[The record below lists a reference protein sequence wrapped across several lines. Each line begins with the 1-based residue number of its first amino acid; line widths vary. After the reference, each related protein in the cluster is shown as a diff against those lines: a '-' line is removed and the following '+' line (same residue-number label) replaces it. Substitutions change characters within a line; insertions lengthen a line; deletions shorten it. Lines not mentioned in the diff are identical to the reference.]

1 MNTMSYLKK
10 TSLLDFDESWRYGA
24 TLTLEE
30 LDRFDKLIKKVIKEF
45 GEDSAIAQHIIKIR
59 ENYL

>member
-1 MNTMSYLKK
+1 MSYLNK
-10 TSLLDFDESWRYGA
+10 TTLEDFDEAWRYGA

-30 LDRFDKLIKKVIKEF
+30 LEKWDKLIDKAIKDQ
-45 GEDSAIAQHIIKIR
+45 GEDSEIVKHIIKVR

>member
-1 MNTMSYLKK
+1 MSYLKR
-10 TSLLDFDESWRYGA
+10 TTLEDFDEAWRYGA

-30 LDRFDKLIKKVIKEF
+30 LECWDKLIDRLIKDQ
-45 GEDSAIAQHIIKIR
+45 GEDSEVVKHVIKIR

>member
-1 MNTMSYLKK
+1 MSYLKR
-10 TSLLDFDESWRYGA
+10 TTLQDFDEAWRYGA

-30 LDRFDKLIKKVIKEF
+30 LDRFDKLLDKVIKEQ
-45 GEDSAIAQHIIKIR
+45 GEDSAIAQHMLKVR

>member
-1 MNTMSYLKK
+1 MSYLKR
-10 TSLLDFDESWRYGA
+10 TTLQDFDEAWRYGA

-30 LDRFDKLIKKVIKEF
+30 LERWDKLIDKLIKDQ
-45 GEDSAIAQHIIKIR
+45 GEDSEVVNYVIKVR

>member
-1 MNTMSYLKK
+1 MSYLKRN
-10 TSLLDFDESWRYGA
+10 TLQDFDEAWRYGA

-30 LDRFDKLIKKVIKEF
+30 LERWDKLIDKVIREQ
-45 GEDSAIAQHIIKIR
+45 GEDSEVAKHMLKIR

>member
-1 MNTMSYLKK
+1 MSYLKR
-10 TSLLDFDESWRYGA
+10 TTLEDFDEAWRYGA

-30 LDRFDKLIKKVIKEF
+30 LDRWDNLIEKLIKDQ
-45 GEDSAIAQHIIKIR
+45 GEDSEVVKHVTKVR

>member
-1 MNTMSYLKK
+1 MSYLKR
-10 TSLLDFDESWRYGA
+10 TTLQDFDEAWRYGA

-30 LDRFDKLIKKVIKEF
+30 LESWDNLIDKLIKDQ
-45 GEDSAIAQHIIKIR
+45 GEDSEVVKHVIRVR

>member
-1 MNTMSYLKK
+1 MSYLKR
-10 TSLLDFDESWRYGA
+10 TTLEDFDEAWRYGA

-30 LDRFDKLIKKVIKEF
+30 LERWDNLIDKLIKDQ
-45 GEDSAIAQHIIKIR
+45 GEDSGVVKHVIKVR

>member
-1 MNTMSYLKK
+1 MSYLNK
-10 TSLLDFDESWRYGA
+10 TTLEDFDEAWRYGA

-30 LDRFDKLIKKVIKEF
+30 LEKWDKLIDKVIKDQ
-45 GEDSAIAQHIIKIR
+45 GEDSEIVKHIIKTR

>member
-1 MNTMSYLKK
+1 MSYLKR
-10 TSLLDFDESWRYGA
+10 TTLEDFDKAWKYGA

-30 LDRFDKLIKKVIKEF
+30 LDRWDKLIDKIIKEQ
-45 GEDSAIAQHIIKIR
+45 GDDSEVVKHIMKVR

>member
-1 MNTMSYLKK
+1 MSYLKR
-10 TSLLDFDESWRYGA
+10 TTLEDFDEAWRHGA

-30 LDRFDKLIKKVIKEF
+30 LDRWDKLIDKIVKEQ
-45 GEDSAIAQHIIKIR
+45 GEDSEVVKHIIKVR

>member
-1 MNTMSYLKK
+1 MSYLKR
-10 TSLLDFDESWRYGA
+10 TTLEDFDEAWRHGA

-30 LDRFDKLIKKVIKEF
+30 LDRWDKLIDKLIEDQ
-45 GEDSAIAQHIIKIR
+45 GEDSEVVKHVIKVR

>member
-1 MNTMSYLKK
+1 MSYLNK
-10 TSLLDFDESWRYGA
+10 TTLEDFDEAWRFGA

-30 LDRFDKLIKKVIKEF
+30 LESWDKLIDKLIKDQ
-45 GEDSAIAQHIIKIR
+45 GEDSEVVKHVIKVR

>member
-1 MNTMSYLKK
+1 MSYLKR
-10 TSLLDFDESWRYGA
+10 TTLEDFDEAWRYGA

-30 LDRFDKLIKKVIKEF
+30 LERWDKLIEKVIKDQ
-45 GEDSAIAQHIIKIR
+45 GEDSETVKHIIKIR

>member
-1 MNTMSYLKK
+1 MSYLKR
-10 TSLLDFDESWRYGA
+10 TTLQDFDEAWRYGA

-30 LDRFDKLIKKVIKEF
+30 LGRWDNLIDKLIKDQ
-45 GEDSAIAQHIIKIR
+45 GEDSEVVKHVIKVR

>member
-1 MNTMSYLKK
+1 MSYVKK
-10 TSLLDFDESWRYGA
+10 TTLQDFDEAYRFGA

-30 LDRFDKLIKKVIKEF
+30 LETWDKLIGKLVKEF
-45 GEDSAIAQHIIKIR
+45 GEDSEVVINVSKAR